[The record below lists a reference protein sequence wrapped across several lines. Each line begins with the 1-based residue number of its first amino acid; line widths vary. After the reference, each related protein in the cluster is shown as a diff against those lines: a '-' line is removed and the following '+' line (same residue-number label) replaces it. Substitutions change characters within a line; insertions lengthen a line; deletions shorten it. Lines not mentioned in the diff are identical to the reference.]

1 MGNYYYELVNF
12 WIEKLVDNKKN
23 YEIKV
28 IQNKKDILIEIYVKK
43 EYIGKVIG
51 RNGKLITSIRNLIGS
66 IQKNKKETITI
77 KVLERV

>member
-43 EYIGKVIG
+43 EYIGKVMG